1 MGPGAVAVF
10 AALACLITTTVHV
23 NGSEVALMDSAN
35 SGSVLRCFQSATL
48 SKKTTWSPC
57 DESTWQEPVLC
68 EADGTHQARCV
79 AAVDL
84 RDHRVSR
91 GCMNHKDADF
101 LYMYSSPKEQAGQCR
116 VSRGTVYCFC
126 DNDMCNDHQ
135 LIVNHQCF
143 HCGRKG
149 LGLQECATRAG
160 VIHKCLS
167 PYILSLGKKT
177 MGYMYCVK
185 EIDYA
190 KDGAVAR

>member
-1 MGPGAVAVF
+1 
-10 AALACLITTTVHV
+10 
-23 NGSEVALMDSAN
+23 
-35 SGSVLRCFQSATL
+35 
-48 SKKTTWSPC
+48 
-57 DESTWQEPVLC
+57 
-68 EADGTHQARCV
+68 
-79 AAVDL
+79 
-84 RDHRVSR
+84 
-91 GCMNHKDADF
+91 MNHKDADF

-190 KDGAVAR
+190 KDGAVARYCEVLDSPPSSNCLWEGDVYKCYCQQEGCNGY